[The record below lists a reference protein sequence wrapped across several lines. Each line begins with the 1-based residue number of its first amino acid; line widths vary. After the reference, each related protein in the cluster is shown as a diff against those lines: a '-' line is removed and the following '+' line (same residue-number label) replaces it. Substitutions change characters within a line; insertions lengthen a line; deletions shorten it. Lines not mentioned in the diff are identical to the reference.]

1 MQKLSRTGFFALLAL
16 SSAGLVSCDD
26 FWTDLFSDSCQTSSK
41 PDFSGEWQLEGRAER
56 TDCDDERRNGEIRV
70 RFREPWNVRESG
82 LNPSGSNAE
91 VSDNE
96 LDMETGSTAT
106 SVFSVRTNGLCVRW
120 TTQEVYRLDDGT
132 EVSATLEWSGHTSE
146 FDRSIE
152 GDFRG
157 SSSDGCLYDGTF
169 QVDID

>member
-1 MQKLSRTGFFALLAL
+1 
-16 SSAGLVSCDD
+16 
-26 FWTDLFSDSCQTSSK
+26 
-41 PDFSGEWQLEGRAER
+41 
-56 TDCDDERRNGEIRV
+56 
-70 RFREPWNVRESG
+70 
-82 LNPSGSNAE
+82 
-91 VSDNE
+91 
-96 LDMETGSTAT
+96 METGSTAT

-146 FDRSIE
+146 FDRFIE